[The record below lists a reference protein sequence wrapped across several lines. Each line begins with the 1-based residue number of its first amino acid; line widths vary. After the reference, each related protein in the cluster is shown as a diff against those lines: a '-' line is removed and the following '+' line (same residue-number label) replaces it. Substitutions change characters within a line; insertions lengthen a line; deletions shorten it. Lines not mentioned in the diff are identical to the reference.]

1 MSARLPALR
10 RSVLAVAAGLALTAV
25 GTPVPAVAAVPPL
38 DRQWHLEA
46 LRVTEAHRISTGEGV
61 IVAVVDTGVYA
72 EHPDLAGRILD
83 GRRLIG
89 RDDRGKV
96 DERNH
101 GTGVAGLIAARGG
114 GSGRALG
121 IAPGARI
128 LPVTVAT
135 NTFAG
140 SNLPEGIRYAV
151 DHGAK
156 VVNISNGGPTT
167 SPALDEAVRY
177 AQSKDVV
184 VVAAAGNAEQGDA
197 GVLYPA
203 RLPGVIAV
211 GATDRDGEPW
221 SGGTRGEQIAVTAP
235 GVDVSTTAG
244 RWSDLTEGGYVTV
257 DGTSA
262 AAPLVAGAAALIR
275 ARYPEASAADVVNR
289 LVSTARDAGPPGRDD
304 RYGFGRLDLVRA
316 LTAEVPPVD
325 ANPLG
330 AVPAT
335 EETEEAEAD
344 GTGGVALGPLV
355 PVVIGLLVVAAL
367 VVLVVVLLVV
377 RRANRPAGR

>member
-10 RSVLAVAAGLALTAV
+10 RGVLAVAAGLTLITA
-25 GTPVPAVAAVPPL
+25 GMPAPAAAAPPL
-38 DRQWHLEA
+38 EPQWHLDA
-46 LRVTEAHRISTGEGV
+46 LRVAEAHRISTGEGV
-61 IVAVVDTGVYA
+61 TVAVLDTGVYA
-72 EHPDLAGRILD
+72 EHPDLAGRVLD
-83 GRRLIG
+83 GTRLIG
-89 RDDRGKV
+89 RDDQGKV

-114 GSGRALG
+114 GRGRALG
-121 IAPGARI
+121 IAPGAKI
-128 LPVTVAT
+128 LPVTIAT

-156 VVNISNGGPTT
+156 VINISNGGPST

-177 AQSKDVV
+177 AQSRDVV
-184 VVAAAGNAEQGDA
+184 VVAAAGNAEQGDT

-211 GATDRDGEPW
+211 GATDRNGETW
-221 SGGTRGEQIAVTAP
+221 SGGTRGEQLAITAP
-235 GVDVSTTAG
+235 GVDISTTAG

-275 ARYPEASAADVVNR
+275 SRYPQASAADVVNR
-289 LVSTARDAGPPGRDD
+289 LVSTARDVGPPGRDD

-316 LTAEVPPVD
+316 LTAEVPSADV
-325 ANPLG
+325 NPLG
-330 AVPAT
+330 STPG
-335 EETEEAEAD
+335 AEAAEPAAEERD
-344 GTGGVALGPLV
+344 GVDLGLVV
-355 PVVIGLLVVAAL
+355 PVVIALLVVVAL
-367 VVLVVVLLVV
+367 VVLVVVLVVV
-377 RRANRPAGR
+377 RRANRPARR